1 MRDLENLW
9 YEHFGCGDVRT
20 RHYNESRYHFLNL
33 HSFFNMEHHT
43 VEIRGFNSTLH
54 AGKIRA
60 YVVLCIAMNN
70 FCLNATRA
78 SAKPV
83 QMDNPKFS
91 MRHELHRL
99 NLVGDEFKEV
109 RAHLMKTLEGTTQ
122 RYNHVA

>member
-1 MRDLENLW
+1 
-9 YEHFGCGDVRT
+9 
-20 RHYNESRYHFLNL
+20 
-33 HSFFNMEHHT
+33 MEHHT
-43 VEIRGFNSTLH
+43 IEIRGFNSTLH

-60 YVVLCIAMNN
+60 YVALCIAINN
-70 FCLNATRA
+70 FCLNAKRV

-109 RAHLMKTLEGTTQ
+109 RKHLMDALEGTTQ
-122 RYNHVA
+122 RNTNVA